1 MNTNTKNMKRARRSP
16 QAQTASFL
24 VPNLKAQPYQK
35 TQILRV
41 PGTTELIS
49 CSAAGSVATSTSLNL
64 GLIPFFA
71 TRYGV
76 TFDEARILKIYAE
89 IRPVASTSTSGL
101 SVFLIDENDS
111 AVPNIAVARSHFGNA
126 ISNNGQAYSVS
137 RGFEKRQSVPSG
149 TVQMLEWSN
158 RDLGDLKYLDST
170 DVTTTVAYLKCFTD
184 NANFGTP
191 AVAQPLFVVRYTL
204 TIELRG
210 QK

>member
-1 MNTNTKNMKRARRSP
+1 MNSAKQNKKSSKSSRP
-16 QAQTASFL
+16 QTANFL
-24 VPNLKAQPYQK
+24 VPTLRTQPYQK
-35 TQILRV
+35 TSVIKI

-49 CSAAGSVATSTSLNL
+49 CSAAGLVNSVTNLNL

-76 TFDEARILKIYAE
+76 TYDEARILKIYVE

-101 SVFLIDENDS
+101 TVVFIDENDS
-111 AVPNIAVARSHFGNA
+111 TVPTATIARTHWGNA

-137 RGFEKRQSVPSG
+137 RGVGPRQSVPSG
-149 TVQMLEWSN
+149 AVQLLEWSN
-158 RDLGDLKYLDST
+158 RDIGMLKYLDST
-170 DVTTTVAYLKCFTD
+170 DVTTNVGYLKCFSD

-191 AVAQPLFVVRYTL
+191 AVAQPLFVLRYTL
-204 TIELRG
+204 TVELRG